1 MTMSDYHSGY
11 SRGRSDGQSESGAS
25 GAAGAALLILLVIV
39 GIGVALFTILYPLAA
54 ALTLVAVAL
63 MAWAFSAF
71 IGVVWHDPSPN
82 YIFGNH
88 LLYENHVGVG
98 LAVLCGIAVA
108 YYLLR
113 HVEFPL
119 ARNRAYL
126 IARHVWRVLFPVVAG
141 AVALAATQ
149 DQTGISK
156 AGLWLIPLAVA
167 VPWHFFLWYKGPVI
181 EGDIASEIS

>member
-1 MTMSDYHSGY
+1 MSDYHSGY
-11 SRGRSDGQSESGAS
+11 SRGKADGQSEGSGAS
-25 GAAGAALLILLVIV
+25 GAAGAAILALLVVV
-39 GIGVALFTILYPLAA
+39 GVVVGFFVILYPLAA

-71 IGVVWHDPSPN
+71 IGVVWQDPSPN

-88 LLYENHVGVG
+88 MLYENHVGVG

-108 YYLLR
+108 VVLLR

-119 ARNRAYL
+119 ARNRAYV
-126 IARHVWRVLFPVVAG
+126 IVRHIWRVLFPVVAG

-156 AGLWLIPLAVA
+156 AGLWLIPLTIAL
-167 VPWHFFLWYKGPVI
+167 PWHFFLWYKGPAI
-181 EGDIASEIS
+181 EGDIASELG